1 MAFNTIKQKIMEQ
14 KITLW
19 SILEVKVKS
28 GTAKEAA
35 KAHTKR
41 RSIEE
46 CAETVAGFVHGETLV
61 STEDPNLM
69 LVICGWEDEAAYE
82 EWQQS
87 SVRDKQVIDLI
98 GLIEAD
104 MKESKFSRFH
114 KVSR

>member
-1 MAFNTIKQKIMEQ
+1 MKQKITFQ
-14 KITLW
+14 

-35 KAHTKR
+35 EAHTKR

-46 CAETVAGFVHGETLV
+46 CLETVAGFVHGETMV

-69 LVICGWEDEAAYE
+69 LVICGWENEAAYE
-82 EWQQS
+82 QWQQS
-87 SVRDKQVIDLI
+87 PVRAKQLTDLS

-104 MKESKFSRFH
+104 MKEAKFSSFH